1 MIFLDVSVQNVQA
14 VAKGFCPRIWS
25 EGQGIK
31 YFIWNVSHV
40 WYAESNCQLVKSYMF
55 LMKIDSFARKTI
67 LPAGITRVKPIS
79 IEFVIL
85 ANENTNINTNTN
97 TNTNAN
103 TNTELLFKKVSTSML
118 VLPIQF
124 NWKWVKP

>member
-1 MIFLDVSVQNVQA
+1 
-14 VAKGFCPRIWS
+14 
-25 EGQGIK
+25 
-31 YFIWNVSHV
+31 
-40 WYAESNCQLVKSYMF
+40 MF
-55 LMKIDSFARKTI
+55 LMKIDSFAKKTI
-67 LPAGITRVKPIS
+67 LPAGITKVKPIS

-118 VLPIQF
+118 VLPIEF
-124 NWKWVKP
+124 N